1 MALLR
6 QSLKLTQSMMS
17 IARVPVANYHEKV
30 IDHYENPRNVGKMDP
45 KSKRVGTGLVGAPAC
60 GDVMKLQIEVFSLYL
75 SVFIDHNPNKC
86 FEMLTFSLCPLIR
99 YVNIVNLS
107 IYLIFLIFVVN
118 MSDKLL

>member
-60 GDVMKLQIEVFSLYL
+60 GDVMKLQIEVFSL
-75 SVFIDHNPNKC
+75 
-86 FEMLTFSLCPLIR
+86 
-99 YVNIVNLS
+99 
-107 IYLIFLIFVVN
+107 
-118 MSDKLL
+118 